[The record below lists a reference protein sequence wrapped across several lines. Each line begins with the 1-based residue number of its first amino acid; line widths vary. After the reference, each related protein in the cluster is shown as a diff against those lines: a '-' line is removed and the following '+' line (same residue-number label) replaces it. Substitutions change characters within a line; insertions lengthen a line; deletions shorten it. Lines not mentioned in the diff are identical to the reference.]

1 MANISEAEIRKI
13 VESIIN
19 GAASAPKA
27 SWTST
32 EYNGRK
38 LIGIYADMNEAIEA
52 ADKMQGFRAQPFPR
66 GADKARPRSVLG
78 RMANHPAGFVKS
90 EKILIALDNPSR
102 QLFGLDERRI
112 ERLRA
117 GRMKIGGN

>member
-52 ADKMQGFRAQPFPR
+52 ADKGYRAVR
-66 GADKARPRSVLG
+66 
-78 RMANHPAGFVKS
+78 ANHGP
-90 EKILIALDNPSR
+90 KILPFFKRSATIPVR
-102 QLFGLDERRI
+102 
-112 ERLRA
+112 
-117 GRMKIGGN
+117 